1 MAGGHPTPLSATLQ
15 TTSRAALAPHRRLAD
30 RCRRMAGPCTASAT
44 PPSSAEVV
52 LEVPDID
59 GASDAFAALVDAAR
73 SVDPS
78 LPPLPAGA
86 ASQCGPSPAAFTL
99 PPGLTKPPW
108 LRQRAPQGERY
119 EYLRANLRDL
129 KLATVCEEAVCP
141 NIGECWNGGGGGGD
155 GEAGHEI
162 GTATIML
169 LGDTCTRGCRF
180 CAVNTASTPAPP
192 DENEPEHTAAAIAA
206 WGVGYVVLTSVDR
219 DDLPDG
225 GSAHYARTVRAVKAR
240 APHILVECLVGDFAG
255 DLAAVDLLANSG
267 LDVFAHN
274 LETVASLQRRVR
286 DARAGYDQSLAVLR
300 AAKSAKPGLFTKSSL
315 MLGFGETDDEV
326 IDAMCDLRDAGVD
339 ILTFGQYLQPTPR
352 HLPVVEFVHPD
363 KFEHWRRFG
372 EEECGFRYVASG
384 PLVRSSYRAGEF
396 FVEAMIREERKA

>member
-1 MAGGHPTPLSATLQ
+1 MLPLPPAASTDPSATETL
-15 TTSRAALAPHRRLAD
+15 
-30 RCRRMAGPCTASAT
+30 
-44 PPSSAEVV
+44 

-59 GASDAFAALVDAAR
+59 AGGDAFAALVEAAR

-78 LPPLPAGA
+78 LPLPA
-86 ASQCGPSPAAFTL
+86 ASQCGPSPSTFTL
-99 PPGLTKPPW
+99 PPGLSKPPW
-108 LRQRAPQGERY
+108 LRQRAPVGARY
-119 EYLRANLRDL
+119 EYLRSNLRDL
-129 KLATVCEEAVCP
+129 KLATVCEEAQCP
-141 NIGECWNGGGGGGD
+141 NIGECWNGGGGSGEGGE
-155 GEAGHEI
+155 EAI

-192 DENEPEHTAAAIAA
+192 DPEEPEHTASAIAA

-225 GSAHYARTVRAVKAR
+225 GADHYARTVRAVKEK

-255 DLAAVDLLANSG
+255 DLSAVDLLANSG

-286 DARAGYDQSLAVLR
+286 DPRAGYDQSLAVLR
-300 AAKSAKPGLFTKSSL
+300 AAKAAKPGLFTKSSL
-315 MLGFGETDDEV
+315 MLGFGESDDEV
-326 IDAMCDLRDAGVD
+326 IDAMLDLRDAGVD

-352 HLPVVEFVHPD
+352 HLPVTEFVHPD
-363 KFEHWRRFG
+363 KFEHWRVFG
-372 EEECGFRYVASG
+372 EKECGFRYVASG

-396 FVEAMIREERKA
+396 FVEAMIREERARKSDAGGA

>member
-1 MAGGHPTPLSATLQ
+1 M
-15 TTSRAALAPHRRLAD
+15 
-30 RCRRMAGPCTASAT
+30 
-44 PPSSAEVV
+44 
-52 LEVPDID
+52 
-59 GASDAFAALVDAAR
+59 DAAR

-78 LPPLPAGA
+78 LPLPPSPA
-86 ASQCGPSPAAFTL
+86 ASQCGPSLSVFTL

-108 LRQRAPQGERY
+108 LRQRAPQGDRY
-119 EYLRANLRDL
+119 EYLRSNLRDL

-141 NIGECWNGGGGGGD
+141 NIGECWNGGAKGEGSAGG
-155 GEAGHEI
+155 EEGHEI

-180 CAVNTASTPAPP
+180 CAVNTAATPAPP
-192 DENEPEHTAAAIAA
+192 DPDEPEHTASAIAA

-225 GSAHYARTVRAVKAR
+225 GADHYARTVRSVKAK

-255 DLAAVDLLANSG
+255 DLGAVDLLANSG

-286 DARAGYDQSLAVLR
+286 DPRAGYDQSLAVLR
-300 AAKSAKPGLFTKSSL
+300 AAKASKPGLFTKSSL

-363 KFEHWRRFG
+363 KFEHWRRYG
-372 EEECGFRYVASG
+372 EQECGFRYVASG

-396 FVEAMIREERKA
+396 FVEAMIREERAKK